1 MKRKSAAQPASV
13 VDLRMRLIAV
23 ALEPALALAR
33 VSAVPL
39 DDLQDMVTVGY
50 FRELRSRGMTLRA
63 IAGRMHKSV
72 RTVASLSQVA
82 ARKRDHSGGSQRLR
96 LRRKLVAYLGKHSRV
111 SIVQL
116 QRAMR
121 NVARAELDEELQ
133 QLAAQ
138 GIVRLDDRIIELA
151 ASLMTLVSDRL
162 EPRIDSLR
170 HFLDVVTQV
179 VYQRFWTTDLG
190 QEAFA
195 RVLSFRVEP
204 AQLEQPRNAYYESL
218 RNAAIEVDGK
228 AGANAVDVS
237 AAVCFVRASATLPW
251 VAGS

>member
-1 MKRKSAAQPASV
+1 
-13 VDLRMRLIAV
+13 MRLIAV

-63 IAGRMHKSV
+63 IAGRMQKSV
-72 RTVASLSQVA
+72 RTVASLSQEA
-82 ARKRDHSGGSQRLR
+82 ARKRDHLGGSQRLR
-96 LRRKLVAYLGKHSRV
+96 LRRKLVTYLAKHSRASV
-111 SIVQL
+111 AQL

-121 NVARAELDEELQ
+121 TMSRAELDEEIQ
-133 QLAAQ
+133 QLATQ
-138 GIVRLDDRIIELA
+138 GIVRLDERGVELA
-151 ASLMTLVSDRL
+151 ASLMTLVSDQL

-179 VYQRFWTTDLG
+179 IYQRFWTPDVG

-204 AQLEQPRNAYYESL
+204 EQLERLRNAYYESL

-228 AGANAVDVS
+228 AGEHATEVS
-237 AAVCFVRASATLPW
+237 AAVCFVRAAGGLPW
-251 VAGS
+251 MAGG